1 MVVHRFGASS
11 GCQSGSL
18 VYATCTRMV
27 SEASWMIT
35 GCLPSRTGIEALLEA
50 SVHVEGFSIIAQVD
64 YRTSSLFFR
73 SEPWMLHSRTK
84 EHSNV
89 DRTYIEQ
96 AGCKNIQH
104 RFQQVDRFIEQN
116 HLMRI
121 HMINQREPF
130 NNHPAKPFNENPHDQ
145 HPTISIQ
152 QHPGFQAMSTCQFKF
167 LCNDPTH
174 SMNLIPG
181 TVSQIHSMASKAQ
194 HS

>member
-1 MVVHRFGASS
+1 M
-11 GCQSGSL
+11 
-18 VYATCTRMV
+18 YAACARMV
-27 SEASWMIT
+27 SEACWMIT
-35 GCLPSRTGIEALLEA
+35 GCLPSGTGIEALLEA
-50 SVHVEGFSIIAQVD
+50 SVHVGGFSIIAQVD
-64 YRTSSLFFR
+64 YRTGSLFFR

-96 AGCKNIQH
+96 AGCNIQH

-121 HMINQREPF
+121 LMINHREPF
-130 NNHPAKPFNENPHDQ
+130 NNHPAEPFNENPHDQ
-145 HPTISIQ
+145 HPTISTQ

-167 LCNDPTH
+167 LCNDPTQ

-181 TVSQIHSMASKAQ
+181 TVSQIHSMASKA
-194 HS
+194 HRS